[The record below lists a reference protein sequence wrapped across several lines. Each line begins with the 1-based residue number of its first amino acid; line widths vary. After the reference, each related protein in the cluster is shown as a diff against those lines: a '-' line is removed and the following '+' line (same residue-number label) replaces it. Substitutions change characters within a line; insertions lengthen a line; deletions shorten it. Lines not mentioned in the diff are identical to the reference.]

1 MFGNNPYAAVGVE
14 MLAEANR
21 IISDKIEESDL
32 SAGVSRPEPRD
43 GFLPSLADL
52 WQRRPHLKQQP
63 ALMPNVGSGSK
74 PG

>member
-21 IISDKIEESDL
+21 IISDKLEEANL
-32 SAGVSRPEPRD
+32 SESASQPAARD
-43 GFLPSLADL
+43 GLRRSLADL
-52 WQRRPHLKQQP
+52 WQRRPHLKPQP
-63 ALMPNVGSGSK
+63 ALIPNGAGNK